1 MHRLVPLRREID
13 NRETCMRKTDAGGG
27 VMPDPLII
35 RSPMVECTGH
45 ATKSTRTIL
54 YPRAWHEET
63 RYSTHVLP
71 IKKGAITFVMITRAQ
86 LKRITEAVSAG
97 LNDHII
103 EL

>member
-13 NRETCMRKTDAGGG
+13 NREACMRETDAGGG

-35 RSPMVECTGH
+35 RPPMVECAGH
-45 ATKSTRTIL
+45 ATKSTRTVL

-71 IKKGAITFVMITRAQ
+71 ILKGDITIVMITRAQ
-86 LKRITEAVSAG
+86 LVRTAEAVSAD